1 MGGGRPML
9 VCYVAGFE
17 KADDAKK
24 AVTDFVGGSDGNEV
38 RDPAP
43 LTENTVKALGVKPK
57 DVWML

>member
-1 MGGGRPML
+1 ML